1 MKKINFEKLEIL
13 SPAGN
18 TESFMA
24 ALNNGADAIYLGLDK
39 FNARMKADNFTK
51 ENIREYIKLAHSFN
65 AKVYITINTLLND
78 EDFDELIDLVCALI
92 QAKADAFIVQDLG
105 VAHILKTCFDGITL
119 HASTQMGIHN
129 LEGALVA
136 QKLGFSRIVLSRETS
151 LEDIKEI
158 HEKTNLEIEY
168 FVQGALCV
176 AFSGN
181 CYLSSLEH
189 GLSGN
194 EGKCLQLC
202 RLPYTNSITN
212 ETKYFLS
219 PRDLALIKN
228 LPVLIEAGVT
238 SFKIEGRLKHSGY
251 VSLCTNLY
259 KNALNLIKNNN
270 FNIKFINQ
278 AYNELQK
285 SFSRG
290 EFNKSAY
297 LIKNNENNIINST
310 FQNHIGIKIGT
321 ITKVKPFKQNLFE
334 ITMKLSHKL
343 TSGDGLK
350 FIDTNNKQID
360 SVGVGNVE
368 VLDSNNY
375 KIITNHNLKIGLDV
389 YLIQDSILEQK
400 YLKNKR
406 KVALNLTISAK
417 ICEKLKVKILY
428 NHHEFIYE
436 SNEILQPAQSSP
448 LSEED
453 IITQFNKASDTIFEI
468 QKIEAYTN
476 GIFAPKSLLNKWR
489 REMFSTL
496 EEHIIFENE
505 KHINATFLQ
514 DKFISQ
520 KAQNVNILPQN
531 ISIIDDNYDNFNKN
545 QTFIFS
551 PDDYS
556 KCLLDKNYKL
566 VLQNT
571 SGLSLPVITKFEDKK
586 IINSIINNLT
596 ENHMLFINNIGGLYY
611 KIFNGREIVVSPL
624 LNIKNK
630 FAIQALNDLGVTKIC
645 ASIEASKDFI
655 NKYNLS
661 GFSDGEFP
669 LMTFA
674 HCPYK
679 AVHDNS
685 CTSCKHTGTL
695 TYKNNRKQEYK
706 IKRVKISNCYFYLM
720 KNLKNA
726 NYNYLLKNFKSN
738 PN

>member
-1 MKKINFEKLEIL
+1 MKNIDFEKLEIL

-18 TESFMA
+18 IESFMA

-51 ENIREYIKLAHSFN
+51 ENIREYIRLAHSFN

-78 EDFDELIDLVCALI
+78 EDFDELIDLVCALT

-105 VAHILKTCFDGITL
+105 IAHILKTCFEGITL

-158 HEKTNLEIEY
+158 HEKTDLEIEY

-189 GLSGN
+189 GMSGN

-202 RLPYTNSITN
+202 RLPYENTLTN
-212 ETKYFLS
+212 ETKYYLS

-228 LPVLIEAGVT
+228 LPLLIEAGVT

-259 KNALNLIKNNN
+259 KTAINLLKNNN
-270 FNIKFINQ
+270 FDIKFLNQ
-278 AYNELQK
+278 AYDELQK
-285 SFSRG
+285 TFSRG

-297 LIKNNENNIINST
+297 LVKNNENNIINST

-321 ITKVKPFKQNLFE
+321 VINVRPFKQDLFE
-334 ITMKLSHKL
+334 ITLNLSHKL
-343 TSGDGLK
+343 SPGDGLK
-350 FIDTNNKQID
+350 FIDKNNKQID
-360 SVGVGNVE
+360 SIGIGNVQNLE
-368 VLDSNNY
+368 GNNY
-375 KIITNHNLKIGLDV
+375 KIITSHKLKTDLDV
-389 YLIQDSILEQK
+389 YLIQDALLEQK
-400 YLKNKR
+400 YLKNIR
-406 KVALNLTISAK
+406 KITINLTISAK
-417 ICEKLKVKILY
+417 ICEKLKVKIIY
-428 NHHEFIYE
+428 NNQEFFYE

-448 LSEED
+448 LSEKD
-453 IITQFNKASDTIFEI
+453 IKIQFDKTSKSIFEI
-468 QKIEAYTN
+468 QEINVDTN
-476 GIFAPKSLLNKWR
+476 GIFAPKGLLNKWR
-489 REMFSTL
+489 REMLSAL

-505 KHINATFLQ
+505 KHINIIFSKEKFNLQ
-514 DKFISQ
+514 KT
-520 KAQNVNILPQN
+520 QN
-531 ISIIDDNYDNFNKN
+531 ITISPQDMVIIDEFYANFNKN
-545 QTFIFS
+545 QTFIFA
-551 PDDYS
+551 PNDYS
-556 KCLLDKNYKL
+556 KCLVDKNCES

-571 SGLSLPVITKFEDKK
+571 SALYLPVITRFEDKK
-586 IINSIINNLT
+586 IINKIINNLPP
-596 ENHMLFINNIGGLYY
+596 NYIMFANNIGGLYY
-611 KIFNGREIVVSPL
+611 KIFQNKDVIASPL

-630 FAIQALNDLGVTKIC
+630 FAIQALNNFGITKIC
-645 ASIEASKDFI
+645 ASVEASKEFI
-655 NKYNLS
+655 NKYNLT

-669 LMTFA
+669 LMTFS

-679 AVHDNS
+679 AVHDSS
-685 CTSCKHTGTL
+685 CDSCKYTGTL
-695 TYKNNRKQEYK
+695 AYKNNNKQEYK
-706 IKRVKISNCYFYLM
+706 IRRIKISNCYFYLM
-720 KNLKNA
+720 KNLRHT